1 MVFTVKIRCHGST
14 GKCDGLVSL
23 LIIILIHDCV
33 RIMLLDGYNFSLF
46 VVVVSCFQ
54 GEGWENISTRSL
66 EKAKT
71 QTLRFVAAPR
81 HVRVLDVRF

>member
-1 MVFTVKIRCHGST
+1 M

-33 RIMLLDGYNFSLF
+33 RIMLLDGHNYCSLF
-46 VVVVSCFQ
+46 VGVVSCFFKR
-54 GEGWENISTRSL
+54 GEGWENISTSSL

>member
-1 MVFTVKIRCHGST
+1 
-14 GKCDGLVSL
+14 
-23 LIIILIHDCV
+23 
-33 RIMLLDGYNFSLF
+33 MLLDGYNFSLF